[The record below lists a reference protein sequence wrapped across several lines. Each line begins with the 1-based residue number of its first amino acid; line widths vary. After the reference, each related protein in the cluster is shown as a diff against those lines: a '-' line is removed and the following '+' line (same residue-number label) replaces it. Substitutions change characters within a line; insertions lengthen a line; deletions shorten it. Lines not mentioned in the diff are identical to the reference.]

1 MFDFRCF
8 PCLGDF
14 DRSCFPI
21 RRGRTGSECVP
32 FVRSFPVC
40 QGEKRE
46 ERQQI
51 SNITSYIDA
60 SMVYGSTEFVLSQ
73 VRDGNS
79 KLFNMFYSAIC
90 RVINARPSHQSKNYL
105 DRLQVVSRLFEI

>member
-1 MFDFRCF
+1 M
-8 PCLGDF
+8 GDF
-14 DRSCFPI
+14 DKSCFPI

-79 KLFNMFYSAIC
+79 KLFKMFYSKIC
-90 RVINARPSHQSKNYL
+90 SVINARPLHQSKKYL
-105 DRLQVVSRLFEI
+105 ERLQIVLRLFKI

>member
-1 MFDFRCF
+1 M
-8 PCLGDF
+8 
-14 DRSCFPI
+14 
-21 RRGRTGSECVP
+21 
-32 FVRSFPVC
+32 RSFPVC

-79 KLFNMFYSAIC
+79 KFFKMFYSAIC
-90 RVINARPSHQSKNYL
+90 QEINARPLHQSKKYL
-105 DRLQVVSRLFEI
+105 ERLQLVLRPFKIQ